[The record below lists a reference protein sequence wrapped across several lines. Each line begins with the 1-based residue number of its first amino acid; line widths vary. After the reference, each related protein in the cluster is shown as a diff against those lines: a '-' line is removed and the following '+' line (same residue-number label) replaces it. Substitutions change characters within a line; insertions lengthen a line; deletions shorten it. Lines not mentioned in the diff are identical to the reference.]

1 MPFMLFMTL
10 LWHKYDSQLQL
21 LFGFKIYPKYI
32 YKTHEKILVP
42 YRDIS
47 INCVKLVFVP
57 VIWYSLSILNAKIY
71 FYAIYDIV
79 MAQI

>member
-1 MPFMLFMTL
+1 MPKYIFMLFMTL

-57 VIWYSLSILNAKIY
+57 VIWYSLSILNA